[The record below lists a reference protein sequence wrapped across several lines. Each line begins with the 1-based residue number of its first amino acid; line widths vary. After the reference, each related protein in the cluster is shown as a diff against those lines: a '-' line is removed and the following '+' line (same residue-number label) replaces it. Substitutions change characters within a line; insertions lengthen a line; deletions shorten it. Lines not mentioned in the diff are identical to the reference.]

1 MMLFVLLII
10 LYCLFLYLR
19 VWAVVVVCT
28 LVYSVYMFTN
38 NTLQYLEST
47 TRTTLETSN
56 EAISEVVFP
65 SLTVCNMVQVVASL
79 TLEVR

>member
-1 MMLFVLLII
+1 MSLFDVSII

-38 NTLQYLEST
+38 NTLKYLEST

-56 EAISEVVFP
+56 EPISEVVFP

>member
-1 MMLFVLLII
+1 MLFHLLII
-10 LYCLFLYLR
+10 LYVLLIYHLS

-38 NTLQYLEST
+38 NTLQYLKST
-47 TRTTLETSN
+47 TRTTLETSK

>member
-1 MMLFVLLII
+1 MSLFDVSII

-28 LVYSVYMFTN
+28 LVYSVFMFTN

-56 EAISEVVFP
+56 EPISEVVFP

>member
-1 MMLFVLLII
+1 MSLFDVSII
-10 LYCLFLYLR
+10 LYRLFLYLR

-28 LVYSVYMFTN
+28 LVYSVFMFTN

-56 EAISEVVFP
+56 EPISEVVFP